1 MVHFHV
7 KLFHSIR
14 PECEAQVKGYTGSI
28 YKKFKTQDEAN
39 QFIAQK
45 RTDATLSTV
54 TTNTT
59 ASIVG
64 LFSIQFCKI
73 KKKNDFLNFSLE
85 STTKNIQQASNR

>member
-1 MVHFHV
+1 MSVFLIHGKLVKLLHHSVCGAFHV
-7 KLFHSIR
+7 KFFHSNR

-45 RTDATLSTV
+45 RTNSTLSTV
-54 TTNTT
+54 TANTT

-64 LFSIQFCKI
+64 LFSIQFCKM
-73 KKKNDFLNFSLE
+73 KKKMIS
-85 STTKNIQQASNR
+85 

>member
-1 MVHFHV
+1 M

-14 PECEAQVKGYTGSI
+14 PECEAQVKGYTGAI
-28 YKKFKTQDEAN
+28 YKKFKTQNEAN

-45 RTDATLSTV
+45 RTNATLSTV

-64 LFSIQFCKI
+64 LFSIKFCEMEKI
-73 KKKNDFLNFSLE
+73 K
-85 STTKNIQQASNR
+85 